1 MEEALSELILMIKK
15 KIEAE
20 EKFLKFVV
28 TRVAKREKKEERERG
43 IRYVGFKEG
52 RIHAMRQI
60 LKALEAIEEETDL
73 EKASAE

>member
-1 MEEALSELILMIKK
+1 MLLIRK

-20 EKFLKFVV
+20 GKFLKFIA
-28 TRVAKREKKEERERG
+28 TRVAVRKKMEDRERG

-60 LKALEAIEEETDL
+60 LKALEAIQEEGNL
-73 EKASAE
+73 EKALTE